1 MAIVKMNKFTLY
13 AFESEKEVL
22 LTELQKFEGAQ
33 FTNLQENL
41 DDEEMSFLST
51 ASDEKQ
57 IMDNETQLSKI
68 KFALD
73 FLEKYVK
80 KESGLKSLI
89 EGKKA
94 ISFDELEN
102 NMENNDWSIV
112 YQSIKAKEEKL
123 ISQNNEISKLETEIE
138 TLQPWKNFDAPF
150 SSIKTSSLFS
160 YNLGSIPNELKE
172 NFYKEIKEKIDYSF
186 MEVINQGKKEEYI
199 LIVTLKE
206 QEERLVEIIKNN
218 SFSKVYFDFDDTPDN
233 VIKTNEAKIKLIK
246 EEGKQVEEELVALL
260 GKIAQFQEAYEYYAN
275 KGARLK
281 ACYNFIKSDS
291 IVAIQGWNT
300 YESNGMLEK
309 TIEKAVGGNYFL
321 EFKDVEDDDIVPI
334 KLRNNKLAEPLES
347 VVEMYSLPNYKE
359 TDPTFIISLFYIC
372 FFGMML
378 SDAAYGIILTIATFV
393 ALRFFNLEKGMRSFI
408 TLFFYCGISTI
419 FWGAVYGGWFGDA
432 PFRFFGKKITPLIDP
447 ASDIMLVLEI
457 AVVMGVVHIFM
468 GLGIKAYNL
477 IKNGQV
483 LDAVYDVLLWYIAL
497 IGLGLWIAGVG
508 APIGK
513 IMSIGGIVGLLL
525 TQGRSAETIAGK
537 IGSGLYGVYGITSYV
552 GDVVSYSRLLALGLA
567 TGFIANAFNLMIT
580 LIPAGPLRWIFGTI
594 LFIGGHLFN
603 MGINALGAYVHS
615 SRLQYLE
622 FFNKFYE
629 GGGRPFRPLKSESK
643 FINVVNNK

>member
-13 AFESEKEVL
+13 AFESQKEIL
-22 LTELQKFEGAQ
+22 LKELQKFEGVQ

-41 DDEEMSFLST
+41 DDEEVSFLNT
-51 ASDEKQ
+51 ASDEEL

-73 FLEKYVK
+73 FLGKYVE

-102 NMENNDWSIV
+102 KMKNNDWLIV
-112 YQSIKAKEEKL
+112 YQDLKAKEEKL
-123 ISQNNEISKLETEIE
+123 ISQSNEISKLETEIE
-138 TLQPWKNFDAPF
+138 TLKPWRNFDAPF
-150 SSIKTSSLFS
+150 NSIKNSSLLS
-160 YNLGSIPNELKE
+160 YNLGSIPNEFKDR
-172 NFYKEIKEKIDYSF
+172 FYKEIDEKVPFSYI
-186 MEVINQGKKEEYI
+186 EVINQGKKEEYV
-199 LIVTLKE
+199 LIVALKE
-206 QEERLVEIIKNN
+206 QEASLAEIIKNN
-218 SFSKVYFDFDDTPDN
+218 SFSKAYFDFDDTPDN
-233 VIKTNEAKIKLIK
+233 GIKANEAKIKLIR
-246 EEGKQVEEELVALL
+246 EEKMEVEKELVALS
-260 GKIAQFQEAYEYYAN
+260 GKIIQFQEAYEYFAN
-275 KGARLK
+275 KLARLK
-281 ACYNFIKSDS
+281 ACSNFLKSDS

-309 TIEKAVGGNYFL
+309 TVEKAVNGSYFL
-321 EFKDVEDDDIVPI
+321 EFKEVEEEDIVPV
-334 KLRNNKLAEPLES
+334 KLKNNKLAEPLES
-347 VVEMYSLPNYKE
+347 VVEMYSLPNYRE
-359 TDPTFIISLFYIC
+359 TDPTFVISLFYIC

-378 SDAAYGIILTIATFV
+378 SDAAYGVILTIATFI
-393 ALRFFNLEKGMRSFI
+393 ALKFFNLEKGMRSFI
-408 TLFFYCGISTI
+408 KLFFYCGISTI
-419 FWGAVYGGWFGDA
+419 FWGAIYGGWFGDA
-432 PFRFFGKKITPLIDP
+432 PAKFLGMKITPLIDP
-447 ASDIMLVLEI
+447 ASDIMLVLGI
-457 AVVMGVVHIFM
+457 AVVMGVIHIFM

-477 IKNGQV
+477 IKNGQI

-508 APIGK
+508 APVGK
-513 IMSIGGIVGLLL
+513 IMAIVGIVGLLF
-525 TQGRSAETIAGK
+525 TQGRDADTIAGK
-537 IGSGLYGVYGITSYV
+537 IGSGIYGVYGITSYV

-567 TGFIANAFNLMIT
+567 TGFIGNAFNLMIT

-603 MGINALGAYVHS
+603 LGINALGAYVHS

-643 FINVVNNK
+643 FINVVNK